1 MERHQPKKNTKN
13 QTDQPRGVH
22 NLSTSV
28 IDRKEKKRIARERL
42 IFRISAPTNKK
53 NRKAKESM
61 QDQRTV
67 FSILFD
73 TRKEKRNSIDI
84 YIKRL
89 LLLL

>member
-22 NLSTSV
+22 NLSTSE
-28 IDRKEKKRIARERL
+28 IDRKEKKRIERERPA

-61 QDQRTV
+61 QDQRTASDP
-67 FSILFD
+67 F
-73 TRKEKRNSIDI
+73 
-84 YIKRL
+84 
-89 LLLL
+89 